1 MKRVF
6 FILFI
11 LLLSGCD
18 NKKKLFVIADSKE
31 FNLSKLKVEKELYK
45 NAYLTNIGYVI
56 VTGIGKVKATY
67 SLTKFLTLYKNNVSD
82 IYNIGTAGATTNNKW
97 GDIVECT
104 KFVQN
109 DYQFKKD
116 IVKNYSVLKKN
127 NNFTCLTTDKFI
139 TEKHDAGNF
148 VFEMESYA
156 LAEVA
161 GNFGFKDNFYAIKF
175 VSDIVG
181 KNTVE
186 HWDSDADNLALILTK
201 KMIEL
206 SKVLNK

>member
-1 MKRVF
+1 MF
-6 FILFI
+6 
-11 LLLSGCD
+11 LLLILSVVLFGCKED
-18 NKKKLFVIADSKE
+18 KDKLFVIADMKE
-31 FNLSKLKVEKELYK
+31 FNLSKLKVEKTLYN
-45 NAYLTNIGYVI
+45 NAYKTNIGYVV

-67 SLTKFLTLYKNNVSD
+67 SLTKFLTLYSNKVDS
-82 IYNIGTAGATTNNKW
+82 IYNIGTAGATANNKW
-97 GDIVECT
+97 GDMVECR

-116 IVKNYSVLKKN
+116 IEKKYSLFDKDNDYV
-127 NNFTCLTTDKFI
+127 CYTTDKFI
-139 TEKHDAGNF
+139 TDAHTSGKF

-161 GNFGFKDNFYAIKF
+161 NNFGFGDRFYAIKF

-186 HWDSDADNLALILTK
+186 HWDNDADNLSERLTK
-201 KMIEL
+201 KMVEI
-206 SKVLNK
+206 SSIANK